1 MVQERVSIGEMARR
15 LGVAVVT
22 LRRWDREGKLKPLF
36 RTIGGHRRY
45 GDAAK
50 KPDADLT
57 VLYSRVSCHDQK
69 PDLERQTIRLKTF
82 ATQDG

>member
-36 RTIGGHRRY
+36 RTIPLWRCR
-45 GDAAK
+45 K
-50 KPDADLT
+50 ET
-57 VLYSRVSCHDQK
+57 RC
-69 PDLERQTIRLKTF
+69 
-82 ATQDG
+82 

>member
-36 RTIGGHRRY
+36 RTIPLWR
-45 GDAAK
+45 
-50 KPDADLT
+50 
-57 VLYSRVSCHDQK
+57 CHK
-69 PDLERQTIRLKTF
+69 
-82 ATQDG
+82 